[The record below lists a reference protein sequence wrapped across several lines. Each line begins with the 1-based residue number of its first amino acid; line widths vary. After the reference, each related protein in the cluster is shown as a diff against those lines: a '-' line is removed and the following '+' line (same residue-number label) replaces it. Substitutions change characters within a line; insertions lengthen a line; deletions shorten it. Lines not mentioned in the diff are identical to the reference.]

1 MDPSGGDRPT
11 TASGSLARHPVVAR
25 SSKVC
30 GSPSKAAG
38 VFPKPY
44 VFTGREWP
52 VYRYMD
58 ADPDWWTDLPAW
70 RQRVIDE
77 VVACWQVSASDR
89 R

>member
-1 MDPSGGDRPT
+1 MGALR
-11 TASGSLARHPVVAR
+11 VA
-25 SSKVC
+25 V
-30 GSPSKAAG
+30 KAAG

-44 VFTGREWP
+44 VFTGRDWP

-58 ADPDWWTDLPAW
+58 ADPDWWQDLAAW

-77 VVACWQVSASDR
+77 VVACWQVSLPIVDDVMAGAAR